1 MKSSSWRP
9 NKRRIKKCEENKK
22 NKKTTEEETKLSKN
36 LFATLYKEMFLCT
49 QSSFFLTVIIH
60 TLLRHPILSSHEV
73 SYSFNWLDVVR
84 VVVVAVAVS
93 ISVAV
98 SPGQLAVS

>member
-22 NKKTTEEETKLSKN
+22 NTTEEETKLSKN

>member
-9 NKRRIKKCEENKK
+9 NKRRIKKCEE

-49 QSSFFLTVIIH
+49 QSSVFLTVIIH

-84 VVVVAVAVS
+84 VVVVAVAVAVS